1 MKNKE
6 RLISMLQSDISEAVI
21 FMETLVKNPLYRF
34 LDKESYFES
43 ENPEML
49 AFVRNKGRCFLLP
62 PKLEIESY
70 IKENGDSDVKGFVE
84 NNKKEAIILENDIS
98 MMGADYMHL
107 YVIEHKQTVK
117 TSAEN
122 VQMISE

>member
-1 MKNKE
+1 
-6 RLISMLQSDISEAVI
+6 MLQSDVSEAVN
-21 FMETLVKNPLYRF
+21 FMETLVRNPLYRY

-49 AFVRNKGRCFLLP
+49 DFVKSKGRCFLLP

-70 IKENGDSDVKGFVE
+70 LKENGDSDIKEFVE
-84 NNKKEAIILENDIS
+84 KNKKEAIVLEDDIS
-98 MMGADYMHL
+98 MMGTKYMHL

-117 TSAEN
+117 TPVEN
-122 VQMISE
+122 VQMIS